1 MNGIDRPLLDA
12 HIVAERGDLLLQVA
26 IQVEKGE
33 MVAIMGPNGAGKTS
47 LLYALFGWLPIRSGW
62 ILLDGQTLDAPGEE
76 RPVPPH
82 RRNLGMVFDDGLL
95 FPHMSVEQ
103 NLRFGSTTKSLDSDL
118 ADLLELTPLLSR
130 PIQELSAGQ
139 RQRVALARTL
149 ANNPMMVFLDEP
161 LSSLDPSARAHAR
174 DLIKAAFDS
183 HLAGG
188 LLVSHDPADAFA
200 LADRVMVLENGEVSQ
215 FNSLNV
221 LSTQPATPWIANLIG
236 WNFFS
241 GFARN
246 GTVVLTNGSEVA
258 TSDSALQG
266 ATTVAIN
273 PGSVSLFL
281 EAPGGSPRN
290 SWYCQV
296 SDIQFVGDVAR
307 VSLTG
312 GIKIHADVT
321 KSAAAELGL
330 RKDVTV
336 WASVKATEVIV
347 KEVEG

>member
-118 ADLLELTPLLSR
+118 ADLLELTSLLSR

-149 ANNPMMVFLDEP
+149 ATVSYTHL
-161 LSSLDPSARAHAR
+161 RAH
-174 DLIKAAFDS
+174 
-183 HLAGG
+183 
-188 LLVSHDPADAFA
+188 
-200 LADRVMVLENGEVSQ
+200 E
-215 FNSLNV
+215 
-221 LSTQPATPWIANLIG
+221 T
-236 WNFFS
+236 
-241 GFARN
+241 
-246 GTVVLTNGSEVA
+246 
-258 TSDSALQG
+258 
-266 ATTVAIN
+266 
-273 PGSVSLFL
+273 
-281 EAPGGSPRN
+281 
-290 SWYCQV
+290 
-296 SDIQFVGDVAR
+296 
-307 VSLTG
+307 
-312 GIKIHADVT
+312 
-321 KSAAAELGL
+321 
-330 RKDVTV
+330 
-336 WASVKATEVIV
+336 
-347 KEVEG
+347 

>member
-1 MNGIDRPLLDA
+1 M
-12 HIVAERGDLLLQVA
+12 
-26 IQVEKGE
+26 
-33 MVAIMGPNGAGKTS
+33 
-47 LLYALFGWLPIRSGW
+47 
-62 ILLDGQTLDAPGEE
+62 
-76 RPVPPH
+76 
-82 RRNLGMVFDDGLL
+82 
-95 FPHMSVEQ
+95 
-103 NLRFGSTTKSLDSDL
+103 
-118 ADLLELTPLLSR
+118 
-130 PIQELSAGQ
+130 
-139 RQRVALARTL
+139 
-149 ANNPMMVFLDEP
+149 
-161 LSSLDPSARAHAR
+161 
-174 DLIKAAFDS
+174 
-183 HLAGG
+183 
-188 LLVSHDPADAFA
+188 
-200 LADRVMVLENGEVSQ
+200 
-215 FNSLNV
+215 

-290 SWYCQV
+290 NWYCQV

-330 RKDVTV
+330 RKDVAV